1 MAEQQQQL
9 IWLGAGSATEPALN
23 FAQYSKTLLVEA
35 REEACTAL
43 SQRFAEATI
52 QVLPT
57 LVANEAATLPFTRY
71 SLTEFSAV
79 TPITGLKSLFPGIKV
94 KTQEDINAVAVTKVV
109 EQAALTGDHNTLVI
123 DIPDQAFT
131 LVQALINSK
140 QLTAFSTL
148 YIPYGTT
155 ALYAEMPPFSALTEL
170 LAKHYFALH
179 HTATT
184 DPDLPLYIFK
194 QDAAAKTVAQLK
206 QQLAQTKAKESE
218 LITQLAQATTKQAEL
233 TKQLEQAKQHAET
246 YKQQAS
252 TDKQQAAEAL
262 AQATAKQAELTK
274 QLEQAKQHAETYKQ
288 QASTEKQQAA
298 EALAQA
304 TAKQAELTK
313 QLEQA
318 KQHAET
324 YKQQASTEKQQA
336 AEALAQATAK
346 QAELT
351 KQLEQAKQHAET
363 YTQQAST
370 EKQQAAEALAQAT
383 AKQAELTKQLEQAK
397 QQAETY
403 TQQASTEKQQA
414 AEALAQATAKQA
426 ELTKQLEQAKQHA
439 ETYKQQASTDKEQ
452 AAEALAQATT
462 KQAELTKQLEH
473 ANQHA
478 ETYTQQAS
486 TEKQQLAEALAQATA
501 KQAELTKQQEQA
513 KQHAANEKQLAET
526 EKQQSSEALAQA
538 IAKQAELAKQLEHA
552 QQQATEALAQATAKQ
567 AELTKQLE
575 QAKQQAAVE
584 KQQATE
590 TLALAVTKEA
600 EQTKQYDLVKKLNAE
615 VTEKL
620 VQLQK
625 SSDLSIGELKTE
637 LANTQQQLSQAL
649 DSLKLAENTMQ
660 LEELLDKKLEKLIET
675 QNQDLTKAVGNIK
688 NHINAKVDNSA
699 KQIEA
704 FIGINNYLDKGIKPL
719 NFHGWPISPDIGL
732 YITGLI
738 DANNYDVII
747 EFGSGTS
754 TVLMAKALKA
764 KQQNYTQPLLEK
776 TSKNNSLAVSGASF
790 NDLPSRIVTFEH
802 NSQYYE
808 KTLEALRNNQ
818 VDELVDLVH
827 APLVDY
833 RYKDGSEY
841 LYYHCADKMAELA
854 KIFKGRKANIL
865 VLVDGPPGAT
875 NKNARFPALPHLL
888 NHLPEHAFVIIMDD
902 YSRSEEKDTV
912 EQWKQIATAKVL
924 NPQIEVIP
932 SEKGLAI
939 LSINR

>member
-252 TDKQQAAEAL
+252 TD
-262 AQATAKQAELTK
+262 
-274 QLEQAKQHAETYKQ
+274 
-288 QASTEKQQAA
+288 
-298 EALAQA
+298 
-304 TAKQAELTK
+304 
-313 QLEQA
+313 
-318 KQHAET
+318 
-324 YKQQASTEKQQA
+324 
-336 AEALAQATAK
+336 
-346 QAELT
+346 
-351 KQLEQAKQHAET
+351 
-363 YTQQAST
+363 
-370 EKQQAAEALAQAT
+370 
-383 AKQAELTKQLEQAK
+383 
-397 QQAETY
+397 
-403 TQQASTEKQQA
+403 KQQA